1 MDDRLLMLTLRL
13 IHILS
18 GIFLVGG
25 VLVLTGFL
33 LPALRAA
40 GPEGGRFMQQ
50 VMQRRRLPVYLAV
63 AMALTLLSGLGMY
76 GRLAALTHG
85 AWAAS
90 RPGIAL
96 GVGGL
101 AAILAA
107 LVGVV
112 FARPAGARLAALGET
127 MQQTQAAGGR
137 PSPAQL
143 AEVEA
148 LQARI
153 ARAAGAVAALLV
165 FSAAA
170 MATARYL

>member
-1 MDDRLLMLTLRL
+1 MLTLRL

-25 VLVLTGFL
+25 VLVLAGFL

-50 VMQRRRLPVYLAV
+50 VMQRRRLPAYLAV
-63 AMALTLLSGLGMY
+63 AMALTVLSGLGMY

-90 RPGIAL
+90 RMGITL

-101 AAILAA
+101 SAILAA

-112 FARPAGARLAALGET
+112 VARPAGARLAALGQT
-127 MQQTQAAGGR
+127 MQQAQAAGER
-137 PSPAQL
+137 LPPAAQL
-143 AEVEA
+143 AEIEA

-153 ARAAGAVAALLV
+153 GRALAVVTALLV
-165 FSAAA
+165 LSAAA